1 MKGETICRDKAIWK
15 KKKKLLVLC
24 IYEVE
29 IRFPIQFSLAVSCWV
44 IGLSDN
50 NNRL

>member
-1 MKGETICRDKAIWK
+1 MKGETICRDKAIWGK
-15 KKKKLLVLC
+15 KMKLLVLC

-29 IRFPIQFSLAVSCWV
+29 IHFSIQFLLAVSCWV

-50 NNRL
+50 NNKL